1 MTDFDTQLASVERS
15 LTKGERDGAETR
27 TVCIRRFYRTT
38 VEDLWEAC
46 TTATRLERWFL
57 PVSGDLR
64 LGGRYQFEGN
74 AGGTIERCERP
85 DFLAA
90 TWEYAEAVSWIE
102 LRFRPEGDGA
112 WLEMDHIQ
120 AVSDFW
126 DQFGPGA
133 TGVGWD
139 MGLLGLALHLETGE
153 AVNRAEVEASFTTP
167 EGLDFA
173 RKSAAVWGE
182 ASIAGGEDPA
192 WAKEAAERTATF
204 YTTVPEE
211 QQG

>member
-1 MTDFDTQLASVERS
+1 MTDFDTQLARVERS
-15 LTKGERDGAETR
+15 LVKGERDGTEVR
-27 TVCIRRFYRTT
+27 TVRIRQFYATT
-38 VEDLWEAC
+38 AEDLWGAC

-85 DFLAA
+85 EFVAA
-90 TWEYAEAVSWIE
+90 TWEFAEAVSWVE
-102 LRFRPEGDGA
+102 LRFRSEGNGA
-112 WLEMDHIQ
+112 WLELDHI
-120 AVSDFW
+120 APLSEFW
-126 DQFGPGA
+126 EQFGPGA

-139 MGLLGLALHLETGE
+139 MGLLGLAIHLETGE
-153 AVNRAEVEASFTTP
+153 PVNREEMMASMMSE
-167 EGLDFA
+167 EGLDFV
-173 RKSAAVWGE
+173 RKSAAAWGE
-182 ASIAGGEDPA
+182 ASIAGGEDPV

-204 YTTVPEE
+204 YTTIPEE

>member
-1 MTDFDTQLASVERS
+1 LASVERS
-15 LTKGERDGAETR
+15 LVKGERHGAETR
-27 TVCIRRFYRTT
+27 TVRMRQFYPTT

-46 TTATRLERWFL
+46 TTATRLDRWFL
-57 PVSGDLR
+57 PVSGDLK

-74 AGGTIERCERP
+74 AGGTIERCEP
-85 DFLAA
+85 PEFVAA
-90 TWEYAEAVSWIE
+90 TWEFADAVSWVE
-102 LRFRPEGDGA
+102 VRFRPEGEGA
-112 WLEMDHIQ
+112 WLELDHIH

-126 DQFGPGA
+126 EQFGPGA

-139 MGLLGLALHLETGE
+139 MGLLGLALHIETGE
-153 AVNRAEVEASFTTP
+153 AVNGEEAMASLMSP

-173 RKSAAVWGE
+173 RRSAAAWGE

-211 QQG
+211 QGS